1 MKKNFLCKFL
11 LGKWSW
17 NSAISVTLKQHKIR
31 QNFLSVRLWI
41 KFFPP
46 VLFCFFHSDCFLV
59 MHFNAAYSRDKV
71 LIWIQVVVF
80 RLMKIKH
87 SKLDDYSSHKVST
100 SSEIHKKTFWCMRW
114 ECFESENNYC
124 HRRGFF
130 YTDCSLLSWQF
141 SSFTLPC
148 THNFCW
154 CCIYLFFCC
163 SKQNR
168 TLGIFLPSHNKVLC
182 VAHMY
187 ARLILPTTEKIS
199 WKLFH

>member
-1 MKKNFLCKFL
+1 MEIAINHERRWQEENFFFIVWDKLLSICENQFWVFSLEVLLTWQSIKQEREIEWEVNCDDGKRSNFIFKISFSVSRPYLLLLWNKKEMLWTTKKMKKNFLCKFL

-80 RLMKIKH
+80 SLMKIKH
-87 SKLDDYSSHKVST
+87 SKLDDISSPQSVYVIWNS
-100 SSEIHKKTFWCMRW
+100 
-114 ECFESENNYC
+114 
-124 HRRGFF
+124 
-130 YTDCSLLSWQF
+130 
-141 SSFTLPC
+141 
-148 THNFCW
+148 
-154 CCIYLFFCC
+154 
-163 SKQNR
+163 
-168 TLGIFLPSHNKVLC
+168 
-182 VAHMY
+182 
-187 ARLILPTTEKIS
+187 
-199 WKLFH
+199 